1 MVTASTAQEMT
12 RMIFFAVQ
20 VTVGTHGV
28 TQYSVNRQTNYIL
41 NITPS
46 GDRHYQLLLAAHK
59 KCL

>member
-20 VTVGTHGV
+20 VIVGTHGV

-46 GDRHYQLLLAAHK
+46 SFSLGSFLA
-59 KCL
+59 LILT